1 MNGIISYFDSH
12 KPSDKELENYWYV
25 DVTLDIPQ
33 NPYHPSFA
41 EQDKPVCATV
51 STDYALLVNEFV
63 FPVHAELFNDD
74 KLVDWLVSKDN
85 VPADDWNGDGMGT
98 YFDEDLYDA
107 DDIGCQVSQIWIIS
121 LTSVCIWSSQ
131 M

>member
-1 MNGIISYFDSH
+1 
-12 KPSDKELENYWYV
+12 
-25 DVTLDIPQ
+25 
-33 NPYHPSFA
+33 
-41 EQDKPVCATV
+41 
-51 STDYALLVNEFV
+51 LLVNEFV